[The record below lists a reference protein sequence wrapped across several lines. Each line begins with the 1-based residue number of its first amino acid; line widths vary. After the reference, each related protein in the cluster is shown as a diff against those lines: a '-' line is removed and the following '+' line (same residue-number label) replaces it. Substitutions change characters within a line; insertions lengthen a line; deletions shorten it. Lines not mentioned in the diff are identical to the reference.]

1 MTEEVIHEPEEVI
14 AAPEAIEA
22 TPDVEAIK
30 EEPVAEE
37 SPAVE
42 VAAEVID
49 EFTEFAVSLGWDPE
63 RAKQPGGKT
72 KQQFIKDYGA
82 IHKNKNK
89 ALEQS
94 IEALKQTLIET
105 ETEKLIAYQ
114 KNIDTAISDMIKA
127 GTINSES
134 YEQLIKEK
142 STVNDQIAKIT
153 QKFQQSTVNEKAVIV
168 REFGFKNRAML
179 QDESVL
185 KWAQTRIDYLTTL
198 DTNRSIED
206 VLDQLQGELN
216 TKCGIRTIEA
226 KKEEPSRTLSSTPTG
241 KNVNKNP
248 TEKDLYPEHLDLY
261 ENFYKRNGKITNVSD
276 FVKHMRATSK
286 GTKVEF
292 KLKGE

>member
-1 MTEEVIHEPEEVI
+1 
-14 AAPEAIEA
+14 
-22 TPDVEAIK
+22 
-30 EEPVAEE
+30 
-37 SPAVE
+37 
-42 VAAEVID
+42 
-49 EFTEFAVSLGWDPE
+49 
-63 RAKQPGGKT
+63 
-72 KQQFIKDYGA
+72 
-82 IHKNKNK
+82 
-89 ALEQS
+89 
-94 IEALKQTLIET
+94 
-105 ETEKLIAYQ
+105 
-114 KNIDTAISDMIKA
+114 
-127 GTINSES
+127 
-134 YEQLIKEK
+134 
-142 STVNDQIAKIT
+142 
-153 QKFQQSTVNEKAVIV
+153 
-168 REFGFKNRAML
+168 ML